1 MAGTLNKFRKRN
13 IQTNLYQLILV
24 IFVVAVSVCL
34 ISGLII
40 SHLTL
45 EKSVNKF
52 YSESNLPNLWI
63 ETDKINSSDEMFLS
77 KFNYTKRACFGS
89 EFQVGEKNYSSKF
102 LVSNR
107 RISTPYI
114 VEGDEGFG
122 CYVDAKFIEKYNI
135 GIGFSK
141 IYFDYSIS
149 GETKKIDFTVMGSL
163 AMAEDLLVD
172 DESVIFIDEKVFLQT
187 LMKYFEGVGESDFS
201 VINYNQILIG
211 SEISQSE
218 QHEIESYFET
228 SETNLIS
235 IKTRNE
241 IESVV
246 ALQKEIDVSKQMLLM
261 FPILFVIISVLVI
274 ISSITQLVLKE
285 RYNIGLLKSL
295 GFADKKIMSNY
306 SGYGAYIGF
315 FGSIFGLLFSPLIIP
330 NATFDVYDKLFNLP
344 SDEVELSMPI
354 LLVILTILVA
364 VVIGYYSAYFVCL
377 KLTSNSPKECM
388 SGRQKINLKSR
399 KKPRKMRKI
408 FAGALSNIKIN
419 KTRSTMSLVSV
430 CGCLILMEVGF
441 AVNFLFNSGE
451 QLSIKAFSGI
461 FKWFS
466 GVLLVLTLV
475 ILTSQIF
482 KERCREFALLRIHGE
497 SHIKIWLSVV
507 MEVFFISF
515 LAFVMSCVMCYPV
528 FVLMLKLFGLNIK
541 LGFEFL
547 MFLKPLAMV
556 VIADVLIL
564 LVVLVKINKINLS
577 ETIKFSE

>member
-1 MAGTLNKFRKRN
+1 
-13 IQTNLYQLILV
+13 
-24 IFVVAVSVCL
+24 
-34 ISGLII
+34 
-40 SHLTL
+40 
-45 EKSVNKF
+45 
-52 YSESNLPNLWI
+52 
-63 ETDKINSSDEMFLS
+63 
-77 KFNYTKRACFGS
+77 
-89 EFQVGEKNYSSKF
+89 
-102 LVSNR
+102 
-107 RISTPYI
+107 
-114 VEGDEGFG
+114 
-122 CYVDAKFIEKYNI
+122 
-135 GIGFSK
+135 
-141 IYFDYSIS
+141 
-149 GETKKIDFTVMGSL
+149 
-163 AMAEDLLVD
+163 
-172 DESVIFIDEKVFLQT
+172 
-187 LMKYFEGVGESDFS
+187 
-201 VINYNQILIG
+201 
-211 SEISQSE
+211 
-218 QHEIESYFET
+218 
-228 SETNLIS
+228 
-235 IKTRNE
+235 
-241 IESVV
+241 
-246 ALQKEIDVSKQMLLM
+246 M